1 MNATPPRW
9 RWVLGV
15 VLALCAGAAAADPL
29 TIIGTVLTKI
39 GVTAAWVTAAKVAF
53 VVATLAYGESRRR
66 KASRAMDAA
75 RQAHNANLQDRTIN
89 VLSTA
94 APWQIIY
101 GQCEVGGSIEGILTS
116 GDTDQFK
123 HLVIVW
129 AAHACTSIEDVKING
144 VSLGTLD
151 GNGYVT
157 AGKWWR
163 EQTAVHSEKVTFDGS
178 GQATLA
184 NADAQLMAVIKDVGT
199 AWNENFEPEPETRYD
214 GVTVAGTTLSG
225 GPPGIACVVTYTL
238 QGDYALVRV
247 KHHLGDPDQVA
258 DATLLAECPADWSA
272 SDRLRGLTYSVI
284 RLALKEPEFQGGPP
298 AITVVVKGKALYDH
312 RTGLTAWSDN
322 AALATADYLRATY
335 GKDARY
341 NQMHWD
347 SVDAAA
353 NVCDETI
360 MVGDWSGPRYTC
372 NGAFKTDQ
380 DTDSVLEDLLGAM
393 AGWADGGAGWRVGAG
408 AWTAPVTTL
417 TDDDNAGPVELAG
430 GDGLDQLFNGVRGQ
444 FQDPARYGVG
454 TDYTPY
460 QNAAFVTADGR
471 EMWTDIGLPF
481 TNHQQRATNL
491 ARIAVESAR
500 GEVLSYP
507 AKMAVVQRLRVG
519 ERAVVNLP
527 TLAINGGIYRLVKRD
542 ETPGGIVHLTLRQD
556 AEANYD
562 LADAAA
568 PLPST
573 SGLPDPYIVPP
584 VSGLTAESGEAWA
597 LVAAGGGV
605 LPRILVAVIVAP
617 ELLSDRLQIEWRPSN
632 TLEWQTWLAPTGG
645 RALFIEPVSLGTTYF
660 IRARWMRLVDG
671 REVFGDWRVTSCVA
685 SAKSTPPPAFD
696 VFGVVALADGTRELS
711 FGYTTTPQPVDY
723 RGAEIRY
730 IAGTVPSPDWDLM
743 TSMSSNGTLFTTS
756 PALSGLPTAAG
767 AWTFA
772 ARARD
777 SHGLSTMLVVTETL
791 PATGS
796 DYVGDTTAPPT
807 PTSFGGLASITYI
820 WLNHSNPT
828 YTQGHGHLET
838 VIYGVRFMGVLP
850 VFADALPVMRFSG
863 IAAHFPVPPGEQW
876 HFWAKWR
883 SKDGIESVVPA
894 GGTNGLTL
902 TTGKIGN
909 VNLGPLIVEAANLAN
924 NAVTEVKIDNY
935 QITAPKMAANSI
947 AVGSL
952 AVQNGAIVDAMI
964 QNLDGGKI
972 NAVSINTGSIVV
984 GAATVAAAAGTGT
997 GSTYIPTSQTSVDS
1011 GVIPIVSL
1019 TSTGSL
1025 VTVPGFAK
1033 VKVGLLSTNVDL
1045 FNFIVYLTV
1054 DGGVVHTYSI
1064 SSPPYA
1070 SASGSQVSEVIL
1082 PILHTFSP
1090 SAGSHSYGYRAIVQ
1104 FVDVTGA
1111 PVAANSIGYWQSTCE
1126 IKSGENKV

>member
-1 MNATPPRW
+1 MARVTRIA
-9 RWVLGV
+9 WVAAL
-15 VLALCAGAAAADPL
+15 LALWTGTAMADPL

-39 GVTAAWVTAAKVAF
+39 GVAAAWVTAAKVAF

-66 KASRAMDAA
+66 KASRAMDSA

-129 AAHACTSIEDVKING
+129 AAHACTDIVDMKING
-144 VSLGTLD
+144 ESVGTLD
-151 GNGYVT
+151 SNGYVT

-163 EQTAVHSEKVTFDGS
+163 EQTAVHTETVTFDGA

-199 AWNENFEPEPETRYD
+199 AWNENYDPEPETRYD
-214 GVTVAGTTLSG
+214 GVTVAGTTLLG
-225 GPPGIACVVTYTL
+225 GPPGVACVVTYTL
-238 QGDYALVRV
+238 QGEYALVRV
-247 KHHLGDPDQVA
+247 QHYLGDPDQLA
-258 DATLLAECPADWSA
+258 DPNLLAECPADWSA

-284 RLALKEPEFQGGPP
+284 RLSLKEPEFQGGPP
-298 AITVVVKGKALYDH
+298 AITAVVKGKALYDH
-312 RTGLTAWSDN
+312 RTGLTGWSDN

-353 NVCDETI
+353 NACDEAVT
-360 MVGDWSGPRYTC
+360 VDAWSGPRFTC
-372 NGAFKTDQ
+372 NGAFRTDQ

-393 AGWADGGAGWRVGAG
+393 AGWADGGAGWRIGAG
-408 AWTAPVTTL
+408 VWTAPVTTL
-417 TDDDNAGPVELAG
+417 TDDDNAGAVELAG
-430 GDGLDQLFNGVRGQ
+430 GEGLDQLFNGVRGQ
-444 FQDPARYGVG
+444 FQDPARYNMG

-471 EMWTDIGLPF
+471 EMWTDIGLAF

-491 ARIAVESAR
+491 ARIAVEAAR

-507 AKMAVVQRLRVG
+507 AQMAVVQRLRVG

-527 TLAINGGIYRLVKRD
+527 ALDINGGIYRLVKRE

-597 LVAAGGGV
+597 MVAAGGAV

-617 ELLSDRLQIEWRPSN
+617 QFQTDRLQIEWRSSN

-645 RALFIEPVSLGTTYF
+645 RALFIEPVSLGTTYY
-660 IRARWMRLVDG
+660 IRARWQRLVDG
-671 REVFGDWRVTSCVA
+671 REVSGDWRVTSCVA
-685 SAKSTPPPAFD
+685 SGKSTPPPAFD
-696 VFGVVALADGTRELS
+696 VFGVTALADGTRELS

-730 IAGTVPSPDWDLM
+730 ITGTVPSPDWDLM
-743 TSMSSNGTLFTTS
+743 TSMSASGTLFTTS
-756 PALSGLPTAAG
+756 PTLSGLPAAAG
-767 AWTFA
+767 TWTFA

-777 SHGLSTMLVVTETL
+777 SQGLSAMVVVTQTL

-796 DYVGDTTAPPT
+796 GYVGDTTAPPT

-820 WLNHSNPT
+820 WLNHSTPT

-838 VIYGVRFMGVLP
+838 VIYGVKYSGVLP

-876 HFWAKWR
+876 HFWATWR
-883 SKDGIESVVPA
+883 SKDGIESVAPA

-902 TTGKIGN
+902 TAGKIGN

-924 NAVTEVKIDNY
+924 AAVTEVKIDNY

-952 AVQNGAIVDAMI
+952 AVQTGALVDAMI

-984 GAATVAAAAGTGT
+984 GAATVSAGGGTGYGVTAFGSGVQSVGTGANTVVTLTTT
-997 GSTYIPTSQTSVDS
+997 GSV
-1011 GVIPIVSL
+1011 
-1019 TSTGSL
+1019 
-1025 VTVPGFAK
+1025 VTVDGT
-1033 VKVGLLSTNVDL
+1033 VRVQVSINSTNVESFRVYIWLTLDGVDTYLLPATPASELKGGFPNCMDL
-1045 FNFIVYLTV
+1045 TMPMVCMLTPSAAS
-1054 DGGVVHTYSI
+1054 HTYGFRVAVDFLDTS
-1064 SSPPYA
+1064 YA
-1070 SASGSQVSEVIL
+1070 LVPCNAGGSWSV
-1082 PILHTFSP
+1082 F
-1090 SAGSHSYGYRAIVQ
+1090 AAYAVQ
-1104 FVDVTGA
+1104 
-1111 PVAANSIGYWQSTCE
+1111 
-1126 IKSGENKV
+1126 ENKV